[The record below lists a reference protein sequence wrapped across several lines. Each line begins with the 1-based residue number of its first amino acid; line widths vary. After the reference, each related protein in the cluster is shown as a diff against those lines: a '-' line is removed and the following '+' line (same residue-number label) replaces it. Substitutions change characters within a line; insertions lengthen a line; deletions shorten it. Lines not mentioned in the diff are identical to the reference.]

1 MRTRH
6 VLAATAALALVG
18 STAGA
23 ALTGASAASGD
34 HKAKPTVD
42 VVAKKLVG
50 PLSVAQA
57 PDGTRYWADS
67 FAGLLYKQTPGR
79 SAGRRSSTRASTT
92 APTASRP
99 TAASCAS
106 STGSERQQ
114 VRRGLDPERRRRG
127 WSSSRDTFKY
137 EKQANPDG
145 KFKYGLLNTPKSCLK
160 QAPKEIRPYSGTK
173 ETHSYAVATTANGV
187 TYVAD
192 AGANAILALSPTGVF
207 STVAAL
213 KPVKVTLTKQA
224 AEANDAAG
232 LPVGKKFA
240 LEAVPTDVEVAA
252 DGSLYVTSLPGGP
265 EDPSLGANGRVLRID
280 PATGKVSTVVEGLIT
295 PTGVAVAS
303 NGDLYVAQLFL
314 GEISK
319 VKAGKHKAKTYL
331 KVAAARP
338 RSRRPRP
345 ACSRPSTLCRWARSP
360 RDRSSRSRP
369 DPPLNLRGSPT
380 PQRRGSSLV
389 RPTLCAGP
397 WSWSSNLRG
406 TCTNRTRPLRR
417 PPP

>member
-23 ALTGASAASGD
+23 ALTGASAASGN
-34 HKAKPTVD
+34 HKAKPTVG

-67 FAGLLYKQTPGR
+67 FAGLLSKQTPAGVVSVIYKSKHHGADGV
-79 SAGRRSSTRASTT
+79 SADGGVLRFV
-92 APTASRP
+92 
-99 TAASCAS
+99 
-106 STGSERQQ
+106 TGSSDNKSGGVFTLNAAGAVVQL
-114 VRRGLDPERRRRG
+114 G
-127 WSSSRDTFKY
+127 DTFKY

-160 QAPKEIRPYSGTK
+160 QAPKEIQPYSGTK
-173 ETHSYAVATTANGV
+173 ETHSYAVATTASGI

-224 AEANDAAG
+224 VEANDAPAC
-232 LPVGKKFA
+232 LVGKKLA

-331 KVAAARP
+331 KVALPAAVE
-338 RSRRPRP
+338 
-345 ACSRPSTLCRWARSP
+345 AT
-360 RDRSSRSRP
+360 
-369 DPPLNLRGSPT
+369 PT
-380 PQRRGSSLV
+380 GLLATINAVPM
-389 RPTLCAGP
+389 GP
-397 WSWSSNLRG
+397 KPKG
-406 TCTNRTRPLRR
+406 QVVTITP
-417 PPP
+417 